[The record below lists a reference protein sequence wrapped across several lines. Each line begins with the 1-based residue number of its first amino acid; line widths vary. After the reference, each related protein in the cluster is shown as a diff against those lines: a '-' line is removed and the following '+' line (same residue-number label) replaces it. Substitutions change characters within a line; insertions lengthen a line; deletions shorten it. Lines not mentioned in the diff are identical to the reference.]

1 MLPHRLRTTRLALA
15 LSLCAG
21 ACGSGY
27 DARPAQWEYIAPV
40 ILQPNCATV
49 SCHSRAAAVAGLD
62 FSDPE
67 RGYVS
72 LTRLRFEIVDH
83 YETGDNCMP
92 QNGTVVC
99 QGGYRPL
106 ITPFDPAQSRLVHML
121 RERAPPRMPP
131 DRPLFEADIKL
142 IENWILLGAP
152 EHADVIDERRVPPS
166 ATAPDAGG
174 DATAATDAQAVTP
187 DGGAPADGA
196 QGDR

>member
-1 MLPHRLRTTRLALA
+1 VTSSCPRRVRSVQLALGLGLFA
-15 LSLCAG
+15 T
-21 ACGSGY
+21 ACGSY
-27 DARPAQWEYIAPV
+27 DGRPAQWEYISPV

-83 YETGDNCMP
+83 YATGDNCMP

-106 ITPFDPAQSRLVHML
+106 ITPFDPAQSRLVHLL
-121 RERAPPRMPP
+121 RERTPPRMPP

-142 IENWILLGAP
+142 IENWILVGAP
-152 EHADVIDERRVPPS
+152 EHAALPAEAGVALP
-166 ATAPDAGG
+166 AAQPDAG
-174 DATAATDAQAVTP
+174 V
-187 DGGAPADGA
+187 DGSAPAEAGAAGDGA
-196 QGDR
+196 AAPDTAKD